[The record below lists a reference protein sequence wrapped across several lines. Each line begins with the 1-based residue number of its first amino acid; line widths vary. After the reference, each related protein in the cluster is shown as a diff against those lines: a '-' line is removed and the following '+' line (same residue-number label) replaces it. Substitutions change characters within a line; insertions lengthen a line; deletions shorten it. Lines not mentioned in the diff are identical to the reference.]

1 MGLGAASFGGTG
13 SSPSIGTALR
23 NSFFETVPVARR
35 RVRVRIRRLRLRLRL
50 RLGLG
55 LGLRRR
61 RRLRARGRAGARS
74 PLRDGAC

>member
-1 MGLGAASFGGTG
+1 MGLGLASFGGTG

-50 RLGLG
+50 KLGLG
-55 LGLRRR
+55 LGRRR
-61 RRLRARGRAGARS
+61 GLRARGRAGARS